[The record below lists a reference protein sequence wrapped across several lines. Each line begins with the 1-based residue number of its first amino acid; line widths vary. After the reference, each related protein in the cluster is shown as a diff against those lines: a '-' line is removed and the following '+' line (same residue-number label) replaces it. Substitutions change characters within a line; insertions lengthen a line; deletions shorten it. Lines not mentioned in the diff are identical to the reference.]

1 VTPYTLQWN
10 LTIQRELPGAVLL
23 ETAYVGNGG
32 RQQSRGGEG
41 GFTLNQVH
49 PSYLSLGNQLNQQVA
64 NPFFGRGLGGV
75 LANPTIARSQLLRPY
90 PQFTDVLPLFSNGGN
105 TSYHALQVSFSKRF
119 ARGVTFE
126 GNYTF
131 SKTMASGESHMDSY
145 DIGLSRSVADIHI
158 PHRFVFSGVY
168 ELPFGK
174 GRRYLSGS
182 NPVSQILLGGWQ
194 VNGILTL
201 QSGSPL
207 SIGAT
212 NNIGLYT
219 MAARA
224 NNNGRSGKKSG
235 DIRDRFNA
243 YFDQSVFAQPAPF
256 TFGNLG
262 TRVPDILSPG
272 VNNLDLSLFK
282 VFPLSERFNLQFR
295 AEAFNAFNRVQF
307 GGPNTTVTSGSFG
320 FVTSQA
326 NSPRQMQ
333 FGLKLVF

>member
-1 VTPYTLQWN
+1 
-10 LTIQRELPGAVLL
+10 
-23 ETAYVGNGG
+23 
-32 RQQSRGGEG
+32 
-41 GFTLNQVH
+41 
-49 PSYLSLGNQLNQQVA
+49 
-64 NPFFGRGLGGV
+64 
-75 LANPTIARSQLLRPY
+75 
-90 PQFTDVLPLFSNGGN
+90 
-105 TSYHALQVSFSKRF
+105 
-119 ARGVTFE
+119 
-126 GNYTF
+126 
-131 SKTMASGESHMDSY
+131 M
-145 DIGLSRSVADIHI
+145 
-158 PHRFVFSGVY
+158 
-168 ELPFGK
+168 
-174 GRRYLSGS
+174 
-182 NPVSQILLGGWQ
+182 SQILLGGWQ
-194 VNGILTL
+194 MKGIRTL

-243 YFDQSVFAQPAPF
+243 YFDQSVFSQPSPF

-262 TRVPDILSPG
+262 TRVPDVLSPG

-282 VFPLSERFNLQFR
+282 VFALSERFNLQFR

-307 GGPNTTVTSGSFG
+307 GSPNTTVTSGSFG